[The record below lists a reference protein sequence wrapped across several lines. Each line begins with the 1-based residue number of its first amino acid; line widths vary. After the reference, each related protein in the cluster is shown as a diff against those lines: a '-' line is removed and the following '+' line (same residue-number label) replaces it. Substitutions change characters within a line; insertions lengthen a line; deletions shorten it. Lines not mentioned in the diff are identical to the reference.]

1 VWTFAQLLIVTWTI
15 ACPIGVWRKLGDLE
29 FVAGLDPRLQRAYG
43 VRLYTGTN
51 GKTYVE
57 PPPPLKRLKVSLLM
71 GLLSAALLG
80 AVLALVARF
89 FQ

>member
-1 VWTFAQLLIVTWTI
+1 MWTSAQLLIVGWAI
-15 ACPIGVWRKLGDLE
+15 ICPIAMWRKLGDAE
-29 FVAGLDPRLQRAYG
+29 YVSGLTPRFQRACG

-57 PPPPLKRLKVSLLM
+57 PPPPLKRLQVSLAV
-71 GLLSAALLG
+71 GLLTAALFG
-80 AVLALVARF
+80 SVLAFVAHF